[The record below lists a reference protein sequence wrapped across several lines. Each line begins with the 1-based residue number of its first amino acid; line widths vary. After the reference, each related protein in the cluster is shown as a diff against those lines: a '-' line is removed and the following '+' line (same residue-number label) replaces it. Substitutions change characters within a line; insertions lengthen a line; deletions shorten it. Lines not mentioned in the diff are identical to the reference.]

1 MALDP
6 SIALGVRPLQ
16 LPDPL
21 AQMAQVSQ
29 IQAAQRQGEAAQRQ
43 NEMAQIQL
51 EQLKQDRLE
60 MQNFQSQLEKSGGNP
75 DLDLLAKTMLKSPKY
90 FEKGFELTQKLK
102 EQKDYQAYLDRQAK
116 LAGATMPTG
125 APSVMRQPVSAPAAP
140 TQDMLGTGMYGMAP
154 TAPMNA
160 LAASAGVSPQPSVNA
175 LAAPQSR
182 LDELQARYR
191 EVSRF
196 TAPGAKAEA
205 DLLKDQIKALQAVHV
220 VPNVGLVSGAGQTI
234 VASGMAP
241 TEIKKL
247 TSERDS
253 LPAGDPRRK
262 VYDQAIADLGAA
274 NRNAEARLK
283 FDQNK
288 FAWEKAN
295 PTMSIQEDPSG
306 LLAVNTRTGV
316 ATPIV
321 YGPTGF
327 QAAPAAAPGAS
338 MMRQP
343 PAALPGQRTPAIPG
357 MASVLDQTAAPAA
370 MPMPAEAGVRV
381 AGAPV
386 GTKKEAPAKF
396 NDTDLQ
402 LAGLAGSLKEFKDEV
417 GKNLFTG
424 AKFLPSG
431 SDTARMQAKY
441 TALLMGVKDLY
452 TLGALTGPD
461 MSIIESQITNPASW
475 SGKMTTKQGFEEQ
488 TKVIEDM
495 LKRSSTNLENTYGRT
510 PKATKKAL
518 ELLPGG
524 ASGGISGATANDPLG
539 LLRGKP

>member
-1 MALDP
+1 MALVDP
-6 SIALGVRPLQ
+6 NIAMGYRGVEIPNQ
-16 LPDPL
+16 L
-21 AQMAQVSQ
+21 AQYSQLSAIQNAQNQNALAQYQLS
-29 IQAAQRQGEAAQRQ
+29 AAQRADEQQTNLYAAAKQPDFKLDFQTAIQYGAPGIAAFKAQQESSKTQGEINAQERKAA
-43 NEMAQIQL
+43 
-51 EQLKQDRLE
+51 
-60 MQNFQSQLEKSGGNP
+60 
-75 DLDLLAKTMLKSPKY
+75 
-90 FEKGFELTQKLK
+90 
-102 EQKDYQAYLDRQAK
+102 LDRADAFSTALAPLVASVHEKKPITHQDVFAQANRLVAQGLLRK
-116 LAGATMPTG
+116 EDLGAI
-125 APSVMRQPVSAPAAP
+125 
-140 TQDMLGTGMYGMAP
+140 
-154 TAPMNA
+154 PMNA
-160 LAASAGVSPQPSVNA
+160 AELPKFVMNMATSTEN
-175 LAAPQSR
+175 SR
-182 LDELQARYR
+182 
-191 EVSRF
+191 
-196 TAPGAKAEA
+196 
-205 DLLKDQIKALQAVHV
+205 KALQAYMPEALVAGGNIV
-220 VPNVGLVSGAGQTI
+220 NKNPLAAGGIGNVLGDVSLTKFEAG
-234 VASGMAP
+234 
-241 TEIKKL
+241 
-247 TSERDS
+247 R
-253 LPAGDPRRK
+253 LPILQQQANIAGGQLNLA
-262 VYDQAIADLGAA
+262 QA
-274 NRNAEARLK
+274 K
-283 FDQNK
+283 FD
-288 FAWEKAN
+288 FEKAN

-357 MASVLDQTAAPAA
+357 MTSVLDQTAAPAA
-370 MPMPAEAGVRV
+370 MTMPAEVGGRMP
-381 AGAPV
+381 GMPV
-386 GTKKEAPAKF
+386 GGKPKEAPAKF

>member
-1 MALDP
+1 MALVDP
-6 SIALGVRPLQ
+6 NIAMGYKGVEIPNQ
-16 LPDPL
+16 L
-21 AQMAQVSQ
+21 AQYGQLAAIQNAQNQNALAQFQLSS
-29 IQAAQRQGEAAQRQ
+29 AQRQDLAQTDLADAYRQ
-43 NEMAQIQL
+43 SI
-51 EQLKQDRLE
+51 
-60 MQNFQSQLEKSGGNP
+60 NP
-75 DLDLLAKTMLKSPKY
+75 DTGAIDKTLLLSNVARSRAAHLLPDIQSKLLESETKQAALKKTGIETETAAFKLKNDQLNFAWNAVGSASNPQDAMQKITEGVKNGVFDMKTASADLQQLQNMTPEQYQQYRVQKVMGILDAKDKLGYMLPKVARQDIGGSIVNIQDNPALPGYGMPVAGMNIAKT
-90 FEKGFELTQKLK
+90 
-102 EQKDYQAYLDRQAK
+102 
-116 LAGATMPTG
+116 ATI
-125 APSVMRQPVSAPAAP
+125 A
-140 TQDMLGTGMYGMAP
+140 D
-154 TAPMNA
+154 N
-160 LAASAGVSPQPSVNA
+160 LAAA
-175 LAAPQSR
+175 
-182 LDELQARYR
+182 
-191 EVSRF
+191 
-196 TAPGAKAEA
+196 
-205 DLLKDQIKALQAVHV
+205 
-220 VPNVGLVSGAGQTI
+220 
-234 VASGMAP
+234 
-241 TEIKKL
+241 
-247 TSERDS
+247 
-253 LPAGDPRRK
+253 
-262 VYDQAIADLGAA
+262 
-274 NRNAEARLK
+274 
-283 FDQNK
+283 K
-288 FAWEKAN
+288 FAFEKAN

-327 QAAPAAAPGAS
+327 QAAPAAAPSAS
-338 MMRQP
+338 MMRQQ

-357 MASVLDQTAAPAA
+357 MTSVLDQTAAPAA
-370 MPMPAEAGVRV
+370 MTMPAEVGGRMP
-381 AGAPV
+381 GMPV
-386 GTKKEAPAKF
+386 GGKPKEAPAKF